1 MSVQI
6 KLRRDTSA
14 NWAIVNPVL
23 GLGEPGLE
31 TDTLKIKYGDGTSP
45 WNSIPYP
52 TVLST
57 PTPAAALTGTTIPPN
72 IINSSLT
79 SVGTLIGLTVTNP
92 IQGSITG
99 NAVTATTATT
109 ATSAVNAT
117 NAVNA
122 NIATTLAGGANY
134 QIVYQTGTGQIT
146 YMTAPALGNTWLNW
160 TGSAYAWSQLP
171 AAAAGTLTGATLASN
186 VLTSSLTS
194 IGTLTNLT
202 VTNPIAGSV
211 TGSAG
216 SVNASNLTGTS
227 LPAGI
232 TSAVGITSIGTLT
245 NLVVTNTITG
255 SVNGSS
261 AKTTNIIGGNGSTL
275 LGSVPYQSGTDTTT
289 LLSPNT
295 SSSIKVLTQT
305 GNGTNG
311 AAPIWTTST
320 GTGSVVF
327 NTSPSLTTPAL
338 GVATATSINGLAITT
353 STGTLTVTNA
363 KTLSVSNTLTLTG
376 TDASSVAFGAG
387 GTVAY
392 TANKLSAFAATS
404 SSELLGTISDE
415 TGTGV
420 LVFGTSP
427 TITTSIVAGSASM
440 DIFNTTATTVN
451 AFGAATSLTL
461 GYSGTDTSTHNI
473 ATGIAANTK
482 TKTINIGTG
491 GAVGSI
497 TAIAIGTSTATGT
510 TNTFTLYATTASI
523 ANDASNLTIG
533 NTFTGQA
540 SISIGAGSTD
550 TSTYNLFTGATANA
564 KTKAI
569 NLGTNGI
576 SGSTTNISIGSGSSS
591 GSVII
596 DSGGSLSVGA
606 NSPTINIGN
615 SINAAQTLNLATA
628 NTDTSTYNIATGVTA
643 SAKTKTINIGTGGAS
658 GSFTTI
664 SIGSTTGTSTITLN
678 GNLAAGTLTVPPLKF
693 TSGTNLTTPAG
704 GAIEYDGAVFYA
716 TPSVSTRSVV
726 VAEQFTVLT
735 TAYSAT
741 LNQTGAQKLFNTST
755 NGTVTLAIG
764 NYQFECMF
772 TLSNVSNTS
781 SSFGFSLVGGTGPA
795 TFTYYYYCEANK
807 TASLAT
813 AGTAHQTYS
822 AAANTTLVAASAG
835 TSGIAFIKGYI
846 NVTVAGTL
854 IPQFSLTAA
863 VQATVGVGSYFKVSP
878 LSGTNIVGNWS

>member
-79 SVGTLIGLTVTNP
+79 SVGTLINLTVTNP

-122 NIATTLAGGANY
+122 NIATTLSGGSNY

-171 AAAAGTLTGATLASN
+171 AAAAGTLTGTTLASN

-194 IGTLTNLT
+194 VGTLTNLT
-202 VTNPIAGSV
+202 VTNPISGSV

-275 LGSVPYQSGTDTTT
+275 LGSVPYQSGTDTTA

-305 GNGTNG
+305 GTGTNG
-311 AAPIWTTST
+311 AAPVWTTST

-327 NTSPSLTTPAL
+327 ATSPSLTTPTI
-338 GVATATSINGLAITT
+338 GVATATSINGLTITT
-353 STGTLTVTNA
+353 STGTLTVANA
-363 KTLSVSNTLTLTG
+363 KTLSVSNSLTFTG
-376 TDASSVAFGAG
+376 TDSSSVAFGTG

-392 TANKLSAFAATS
+392 TANKLSVFAATS
-404 SSELLGTISDE
+404 SSELLGVISDE
-415 TGTGV
+415 TGSGV

-440 DIFNTTATTVN
+440 DIFNTTATTIN
-451 AFGAATSLTL
+451 AFGAATALTL

-497 TAIAIGTSTATGT
+497 TAIAMGTSTATGT

-523 ANDASNLTIG
+523 ANDSSNLTIG

-550 TSTYNLFTGATANA
+550 TSTYNLFTGATASA

-569 NLGTNGI
+569 NLGTNGV
-576 SGSTTNISIGSGSSS
+576 SGSTTNISVGSGSSS

-596 DSGGSLSVGA
+596 DSGGTLSVGA
-606 NSPTINIGN
+606 NSPTISIGN
-615 SINAAQTLNLATA
+615 SINAALTFNLATS

-643 SAKTKTINIGTGGAS
+643 SGKTKTINIGTLGAS
-658 GSFTTI
+658 GSTTSI
-664 SIGSTTGTSTITLN
+664 VIGSTTGTSTITLN

-704 GAIEYDGAVFYA
+704 GAIEYDGTVFYA
-716 TPSVSTRSVV
+716 SPAANTRSVV
-726 VAEQFTVLT
+726 TAEQYTVLT
-735 TAYSAT
+735 SAYTFPTSIT
-741 LNQTGAQKLFNTST
+741 TVQKIFNNST
-755 NGTVTLAIG
+755 NGAVTLAVG
-764 NYQFECMF
+764 NYQFECQF
-772 TLSNVSNTS
+772 TLSSLSNTS
-781 SSFGFSLVGGTGPA
+781 SSFGFALGGTA
-795 TFTYYYYCEANK
+795 TITYSFYSEANK
-807 TASLAT
+807 NAALATPGTPHQAYSTTANASLVT
-813 AGTAHQTYS
+813 
-822 AAANTTLVAASAG
+822 NSAG
-835 TSGIAFIKGYI
+835 TVGIAFIKGYI
-846 NVTVAGTL
+846 NVTVAGTI
-854 IPQFSLTAA
+854 IPQTSLTIAA
-863 VQATVGVGSYFKVSP
+863 LAVVGVGSYFKISP
-878 LSGTNIVGNWS
+878 LSATNLVGNWS